1 MSSLAAVGADGYYRP
16 PPEEGEGGGGRR
28 RRRPGGARGGQG
40 GVRFEMPF
48 PVWCGG
54 CGHLI
59 GKGVRLNAG
68 KKHVGDYFSTKVWE
82 FTFAAPCCQTA
93 MAVRTDPQNTEYVV
107 VQGGRR
113 RATGLD
119 GAAAEGLIVALPDE
133 EQRGRLGDSMSTL
146 ERREGRARKAE
157 ADAKQLLQI
166 ERLQKTALLDYKANK
181 LLRRSNRGR
190 RKEEERLAREGERIG
205 LAGEIKLLP
214 KRAVSERHSRSLYA
228 AQARPTPSTKKR
240 RREIEK
246 ASIFAGAAVYGPGA
260 GGRAKR

>member
-1 MSSLAAVGADGYYRP
+1 
-16 PPEEGEGGGGRR
+16 
-28 RRRPGGARGGQG
+28 
-40 GVRFEMPF
+40 MPF

-59 GKGVRLNAG
+59 GKGVRFNAG

-93 MAVRTDPQNTEYVV
+93 MAVRTDPQHTECVV

-119 GAAAEGLIVALPDE
+119 GAAAEGLIVEVPDE
-133 EQRGRLGDSMSTL
+133 EQKGRSGDSMATL
-146 ERREGRARKAE
+146 ERREGRARQAE

-190 RKEEERLAREGERIG
+190 RKEEEERLAREGERIG

-214 KRAVSERHSRSLYA
+214 KRAVSEQHSRSLYA

-240 RREIEK
+240 RREIKK
-246 ASIFAGAAVYGPGA
+246 ASIFAGAAAYGPGA

>member
-1 MSSLAAVGADGYYRP
+1 
-16 PPEEGEGGGGRR
+16 
-28 RRRPGGARGGQG
+28 
-40 GVRFEMPF
+40 MPF

-59 GKGVRLNAG
+59 GKGVRFNAG

-93 MAVRTDPQNTEYVV
+93 MAVRTDPQHTEFVV

-133 EQRGRLGDSMSTL
+133 EQRGRSGDSMATL
-146 ERREGRARKAE
+146 ERREGRARQAE

-190 RKEEERLAREGERIG
+190 RKEEHLAREGERIG

-214 KRAVSERHSRSLYA
+214 KRAVSEQHSRSLYA
-228 AQARPTPSTKKR
+228 AQARPTPSTMKR

-246 ASIFAGAAVYGPGA
+246 ASIFAGAAAYGPGA